1 MDFKS
6 TKGPLKTT
14 TLIGWMWKR
23 GDTWSWPVLITR
35 AAWPYNTQ
43 EVLMVDIKLDENKT
57 LVFNANWLLS
67 DKLNGKQ
74 FCLVTIASGN
84 HLNPSRTQK
93 WKRFAPMIVWE
104 FPCESRST
112 PGIYSKQ
119 KGLSRKTGPFFVLQS
134 KYGIDLRTHGRQSL
148 PCDKNIGNIFE
159 QTSGWPRRGEPQ
171 DGVNKVG
178 RSTTL

>member
-119 KGLSRKTGPFFVLQS
+119 KGLSRKTGPFLFYNQNTVLTYEHMEGKAS
-134 KYGIDLRTHGRQSL
+134 HVTKISGIFLNRLQAG
-148 PCDKNIGNIFE
+148 PE
-159 QTSGWPRRGEPQ
+159 
-171 DGVNKVG
+171 GVNPRTGWIK
-178 RSTTL
+178 